1 MKEKLTLVVFK
12 DHLSSRTLNLSLAW
26 LRRVGLALICVI
38 LLALVCAGLFFKAY
52 TRANLS
58 SGSALRD
65 RIQELERELTDT
77 KSSYQSLKATLSG
90 TSSVAGGYFAAIPA
104 SALRGA
110 LPPRDSL
117 PFRLEAYKA
126 AWKGNT
132 LRFHT
137 ALEYVADDG
146 GNQQGHFMLMARGSD
161 KIYGYPENVFAPA
174 GSESLMKP
182 DSGEYFSVSRYR
194 EINADFGPVQSRSDI
209 RSVEL
214 LIFNTERELI
224 FADRVQ
230 IEKISGAG
238 DSSSNGKSDA
248 EKTTGAQLGPPW
260 SPEYLMALKNGD
272 TAKPT
277 PTPAKALPS
286 PSPSPVPTHAAV
298 RAVTVPGATHAPTPT
313 NAQIAGA
320 AYVPPKKTPTPTP
333 TLKPILKPTPTSGA
347 TESKSDD
354 DDT

>member
-26 LRRVGLALICVI
+26 LRRAGLAIIAVI

-65 RIQELERELTDT
+65 RIQELERELGDT
-77 KSSYQSLKATLSG
+77 KSSYDSLKATLSG
-90 TSSVAGGYFAAIPA
+90 KSSVSGGYFAAVPP
-104 SALRGA
+104 SALKGS

-126 AWKGNT
+126 TWKGNT

-146 GNQQGHFMLMARGSD
+146 GNQQGHFVLMARGTD
-161 KIYGYPENVFAPA
+161 KIYAYPENVFSPA
-174 GSESLMKP
+174 GSETLMKA

-209 RSVEL
+209 RSIEL

-224 FADRVQ
+224 FVDRVQ
-230 IEKISGAG
+230 IEKISGAMDNSG
-238 DSSSNGKSDA
+238 PSRGADTQ
-248 EKTTGAQLGPPW
+248 KTTGAQLGGPW
-260 SPEYLMALKNGD
+260 SPEYLLALKGD
-272 TAKPT
+272 SAKASPT
-277 PTPAKALPS
+277 PSHTPAP
-286 PSPSPVPTHAAV
+286 
-298 RAVTVPGATHAPTPT
+298 THAPTPT
-313 NAQIAGA
+313 A
-320 AYVPPKKTPTPTP
+320 APKKASASP
-333 TLKPILKPTPTSGA
+333 KPTAANKPASEMPESLGNDANDSGN
-347 TESKSDD
+347 
-354 DDT
+354 